1 MSTKVAIT
9 TRVVF
14 LVVGGMVA
22 DTNPTLVNLVKVVLT
37 RYCIRDN
44 ENYIIRYLISEAM
57 TCYCVHV
64 EQ

>member
-1 MSTKVAIT
+1 MALKSVYAITSTKVAIT

-44 ENYIIRYLISEAM
+44 ENYIINI
-57 TCYCVHV
+57 
-64 EQ
+64 